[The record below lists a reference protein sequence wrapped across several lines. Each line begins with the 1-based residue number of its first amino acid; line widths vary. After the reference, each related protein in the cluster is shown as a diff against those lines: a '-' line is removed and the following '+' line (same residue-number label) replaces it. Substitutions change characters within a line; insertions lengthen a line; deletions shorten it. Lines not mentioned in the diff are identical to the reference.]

1 MTEGR
6 KGKEDSKGED
16 SKVKGKEDS
25 KGEDSKVKEGRGW
38 KRKK

>member
-1 MTEGR
+1 VRSEGR
-6 KGKEDSKGED
+6 GKEDSKGED
-16 SKVKGKEDS
+16 SKGKGKEDS